1 MPEKEEP
8 LLKQIFTASE
18 AIYREMSDTVPD
30 AGHDNLFEA
39 VSRLGRSLSRAERTC
54 FWKWDKRTQTLWT
67 VMPETGETLVIPE
80 TAGFVGRALAE
91 NRIIFSNDPAR
102 EPDYHRLNDLPADLP
117 VRSVMVLPV
126 ANVNGE
132 YIGAFQAVNR
142 IGGDGTFTQE
152 DYRRLSLAA
161 VLCGIAL
168 ESENFLDA
176 SHHDQLTQLKNRM
189 GFYSDFT
196 RDFQKQLAEGKQ
208 LSLFICDIDRF
219 KQINDT
225 YGHNTGDAV
234 LQHTAEI
241 LTSCC
246 GPEDAVYRW
255 GGEEFVMVL
264 SGSDVRGCAQ
274 KAEEIR
280 MKVMDSVCV
289 TEDNEIRLTLSFGAA
304 AFDPEKS
311 VEENLSA
318 ADEKLYT
325 AKESG
330 RNRVVY

>member
-1 MPEKEEP
+1 MADKEQA
-8 LLKQIFTASE
+8 LLNDIFSVSE
-18 AIYREMSDTVPD
+18 VLYREMSDTVPD
-30 AGHDNLFEA
+30 AGHDNLYEA
-39 VSRLGRSLSRAERTC
+39 VTRLGKTLSLAERTC
-54 FWKWDKRTQTLWT
+54 FWKWDRRTATLWT
-67 VMPETGETLVIPE
+67 QIPELGETRVIPE
-80 TAGFVGRALAE
+80 TAGYVGRALAE
-91 NRIIFSNDPAR
+91 KRIIFSNNPAR
-102 EPDYHRLNDLPADLP
+102 DPVYGGTTDLPADLP

-142 IGGDGTFTQE
+142 IGGDGVFTQE

-189 GFYSDFT
+189 GFYSDFM
-196 RDFQKQLAEGKQ
+196 RDFQQQIAEGRQ
-208 LSLFICDIDRF
+208 ISLFICDIDKF

-225 YGHNTGDAV
+225 YGHSTGDAV
-234 LQHTAEI
+234 LQHTADI
-241 LTSCC
+241 LASCC
-246 GPEDAVYRW
+246 RPGDAIYRW

-264 SGSDVRGCAQ
+264 SGADVQACAE

-280 MKVMDSVCV
+280 MKVMESVCMA
-289 TEDNEIRLTLSFGAA
+289 ENNEIRLTLSFGAA
-304 AFDPEKS
+304 AYDPEKS
-311 VEENLSA
+311 VEENLTA